1 MNQASTAE
9 NLTPSRKT
17 RWIWL
22 SVLAGLVV
30 LVFLLR
36 GILAPILLSFLLA
49 YVAKPLMESLSKKGL
64 NRTLAATVCLVLLL
78 IIAASLV
85 ALILPTLHQEIAT
98 LARKLPSYLDYLER
112 TVIPWLERTF
122 GLALPNTVPEALDAA
137 KRELGGRVPE
147 LAGPL
152 TTVLKGLFSSTI
164 TLLSSLLYLVLLPL
178 FTFTFLKS
186 YPGMIAWFSQLIP
199 PRNRSATAAVM
210 SEIDQV
216 LAGFLR
222 GQLTVCAILA
232 VIYSTVLSLLGVP
245 AAITIGILTG
255 LLNMVPYLGTISG
268 VVLSSLFLLLEG
280 AAGIKFALAGGTFAL
295 VSTLDGLLLTPRILG
310 KRLGLAPVAVIIA
323 VLAFGEVFGFLG
335 VLLAVPVTA
344 VGKVLGHRALL
355 SYQRSRLFIEGA
367 ASPPSGPNVASEH
380 LEPPDKNRAPGP
392 DDAQ

>member
-1 MNQASTAE
+1 MNQAPTAE
-9 NLTPSRKT
+9 NLTPNRKT

-30 LVFLLR
+30 LIFLLR

-49 YVAKPLMESLSKKGL
+49 YVAKPLMELLSKKGL
-64 NRTLAATVCLVLLL
+64 SRTFAATLCLVLLL
-78 IIAASLV
+78 IIAAGLI

-98 LARKLPSYLDYLER
+98 LARKMPSYLDYLER

-122 GLALPNTVPEALDAA
+122 GLSLPNTVPEALDAA

-152 TTVLKGLFSSTI
+152 TTVLKGIFSSTI

-186 YPGMIAWFSQLIP
+186 YPNMIAWFGRLIP
-199 PRNRSATAAVM
+199 PRNRPGATEVM

-268 VVLSSLFLLLEG
+268 VVLSFLFLLLEG
-280 AAGIKFALAGGTFAL
+280 ASGIKFALAGGTFAL
-295 VSTLDGLLLTPRILG
+295 VATLDGLLLTPRILG

-355 SYQRSRLFIEGA
+355 SYQRSRLFVEGA
-367 ASPPSGPNVASEH
+367 SPS
-380 LEPPDKNRAPGP
+380 APGP